1 MKKNVVVAIVLG
13 VLLLGYGL
21 PGVSQAGPS
30 YGNNSSR
37 DFPKS
42 ISNVGELSKNTSFS
56 DDYRFTGFLGRNH
69 GGAPQWGGV
78 NVDLDSLYPLQWL
91 IGLRDQL
98 QLILE
103 RLDTLIALFQPDD
116 NPPSTPGNAVPVPGA
131 ALLLGSAMV
140 ALAGLRRCRK

>member
-13 VLLLGYGL
+13 ILLLGFGL

-30 YGNNSSR
+30 HGYNSSQ

-42 ISNVGELSKNTSFS
+42 NSTVGELLKNTSFS
-56 DDYRFTGFLGRNH
+56 DECHFTGFYGRYH

-78 NVDLDSLYPLQWL
+78 NVDLDSLYPLEWL

-116 NPPSTPGNAVPVPGA
+116 NQSSTPGKAVPVTDA
-131 ALLLGSAMV
+131 ALHLGSAMV
-140 ALAGLRRCRK
+140 ALAGIRHRRK